1 MLIIFANSYIL
12 DVWQGSEYAF
22 GGCYMSL
29 LKQSFTLLKQ
39 FFISSSTRLWEY
51 LETHC
56 CLSSNLLK
64 DGLGQRCFQ
73 GSFSSFHNSFWF
85 DYFFTATSVW
95 EVHFLRAEFVYSSKK
110 VNKLQIMESSP
121 SLYNLIAS
129 NLYV

>member
-56 CLSSNLLK
+56 CSSSNLLK

-85 DYFFTATSVW
+85 DYFFTATSNRG
-95 EVHFLRAEFVYSSKK
+95 LRSTFSKSRICLM